1 MEKQIL
7 PLNKNL
13 KEAVGKTKAEFMM
26 WLIWLLPWRPK
37 LPRSTS
43 FQRSQC
49 VLLARAFT
57 YGRLGMSAKNKKEGS
72 LLGNGGPGVQGEKAL
87 CSRQIDI
94 GSVRQNWHLGFPCLP
109 FYASF
114 LLPTPGH
121 CRCSINTCG
130 IKPDGLYI
138 LFF

>member
-1 MEKQIL
+1 MSSWH
-7 PLNKNL
+7 
-13 KEAVGKTKAEFMM
+13 VH
-26 WLIWLLPWRPK
+26 LLMGDWECQ
-37 LPRSTS
+37 
-43 FQRSQC
+43 QRIRKRG
-49 VLLARAFT
+49 A
-57 YGRLGMSAKNKKEGS
+57 
-72 LLGNGGPGVQGEKAL
+72 LLGNGGPRVQGGKAL

-121 CRCSINTCG
+121 CRCSIDTCG

-138 LFF
+138 LVFFNYFLLHQNNVY